1 MKRVYLGLGTNLG
14 NREHNLQEAVDRLHR
29 GGVEVLR
36 VSPVYETKPMY
47 VEDQPLFLNM
57 VIEGQTS
64 ILPRVLLKRL
74 KSIEREIGRKPSK
87 QNGPRTI
94 DIDILFYSGFVITA
108 PELTV
113 PHPHLAERR
122 FVLEP
127 LVKLAPE
134 FRHPVSRK
142 TMREL
147 LAATS
152 AQDVQQVDV
161 VIRIPSAPGR
171 ETDSND
177 SLKPTADVSS
187 R

>member
-57 VIEGQTS
+57 VVEGQTS

-94 DIDILFYSGFVITA
+94 DIDILLYGRFVIRSMD
-108 PELTV
+108 LLV
-113 PHPHLAERR
+113 PHPRMEERR

-127 LVKLAPE
+127 LAEIAPTL
-134 FRHPVSRK
+134 RHPVSKRSIL
-142 TMREL
+142 EL
-147 LAATS
+147 LAATKD
-152 AQDVQQVDV
+152 QPVRKTEHRLTEPQ
-161 VIRIPSAPGR
+161 P
-171 ETDSND
+171 
-177 SLKPTADVSS
+177 
-187 R
+187 